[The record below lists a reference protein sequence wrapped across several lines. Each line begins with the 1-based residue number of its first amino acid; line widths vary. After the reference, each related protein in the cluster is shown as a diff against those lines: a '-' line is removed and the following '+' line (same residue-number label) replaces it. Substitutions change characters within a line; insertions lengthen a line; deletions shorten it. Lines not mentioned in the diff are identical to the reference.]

1 MAATPF
7 YVYVNFR
14 NINNGKMFNINLYG
28 SDVANAY
35 LTDPSGNAFV
45 QLPNDGNYVISDAV
59 FSASGV
65 DTLKLNV
72 EVNGRS
78 TPEVILDSA
87 NIGTVL
93 DRQIKSMKLAFMSGA
108 NVKFKQV
115 A

>member
-7 YVYVNFR
+7 SMYASFVNMQT
-14 NINNGKMFNINLYG
+14 GKQFNVNLYG

-35 LTDPSGNAFV
+35 LTDPSGNAFI
-45 QLPNDGNYVISDAV
+45 QLPNDGNYKLKDAI

-65 DTLKLNV
+65 DTLKLEV
-72 EVNGRS
+72 YVNGRS

-87 NIGTVL
+87 NIGTVFN
-93 DRQIKSMKLAFMSGA
+93 RQVPTMNLNFLSGA
-108 NVKFKQV
+108 NVKFKQI